1 MVLNLDIAVVLERED
16 GDGDGEGVV
25 NVGFAGLRIGSE
37 TCGEGDVEEE
47 VVKGARQATLTQ
59 RSPRNVKIER

>member
-37 TCGEGDVEEE
+37 TCGEGDVEEGGGEGGEIGDSGSE
-47 VVKGARQATLTQ
+47 V
-59 RSPRNVKIER
+59 PEERED